1 MGVIGI
7 LSGAHLVDVRNNI
20 SGGSLIYST
29 SGLPNAQTSAYI
41 RGNTASIA
49 SGLSRPWE
57 VSASEFMIHILA
69 SSSVNS
75 GRNDLRYFGWGSG
88 GTLLGRIS
96 FEDFTAKATIF
107 INNVK
112 VATAVLASYAPST
125 WTTFHIHVKLGGAGV
140 GFIKFYKDGLFGSP
154 IVEDITTDT
163 DPTSAITADE
173 FKFSLTADTPLASVV
188 CIDPNDGQAP
198 VTLDEIGTLGVL
210 SRMPIADSA
219 TNTDWTPDSGGT
231 GYTQIDEI
239 PNNDA
244 DYVEAAA
251 VGDRS
256 TFTHEATVGAGIKVL
271 AVRYSARIQR
281 VGTAAGANISITRR
295 RSATDYDE
303 TSQGAPTDGD
313 IEKIFH
319 TEPVASAE
327 LTPANVDDTEWG
339 AVTVT

>member
-20 SGGSLIYST
+20 SAGGIIYST
-29 SGLPNAQTSAYI
+29 GGLPNAQTSVTI
-41 RGNTASIA
+41 SGNVASF
-49 SGLSRPWE
+49 SSSLSRPWE
-57 VSASEFMIHILA
+57 ASASEFMIHIL
-69 SSSVNS
+69 STSSVNS
-75 GRNDLRYFGWGSG
+75 NRNDLRSFGWGKDG
-88 GTLLGRIS
+88 VTLGNIS
-96 FEDFTAKATIF
+96 FEDNTTKATIF
-107 INNVK
+107 INGVK
-112 VATAVLASYAPST
+112 VATAALASYAPST

-163 DPTSAITADE
+163 DPTAAVTANE
-173 FKFSLTADTPLASVV
+173 FRFSLTLDTHIASVV

-198 VTLDEIGTLGVL
+198 VTLDDIGTLGVL
-210 SRMPIADSA
+210 SRMPTADSA
-219 TNTDWTPDSGGT
+219 TNADWTPDAGGV

-239 PNNDA
+239 PNDDA
-244 DYVEAAA
+244 DYIEAAV

-256 TFTHEATVGAGIKVL
+256 TFTHEATVGAGIKIL

-295 RSATDYDE
+295 RSATDYDA